1 MTRMSQDLARVART
15 SLLSVIKA
23 LITAFITTLITAL
36 ITTLPSALYAQ
47 NNSGVGDKEI
57 QALRIDTPPVVDG
70 ILDDDIWARAVPITD
85 FHQIRP
91 GDGTATSEP
100 TEVRVAYTSDAI
112 YIAARMDDSD
122 PELIA
127 TPTLRHGQGLGPDDR
142 LIVILDP
149 FNTRR
154 TGYRFETNL
163 NGVRHDALYTSIS
176 SFDANWSTIWDVQTS
191 TYENG
196 WIAEIEIPFKSLPMD
211 PNTEEWGFNFG
222 RGIRRRNEEVAWVS
236 FNRQFNPSIAGT
248 LTGMRDMDQGVG
260 LDIIPSLALVQQK
273 NHATGATNDQVNPS
287 LDAFYRLTPSLNA
300 ALTIN
305 TDFSAVEVDNRQ
317 VNLDRF
323 NLFFPERR
331 PFFNNDADLF
341 QFGNIGNT
349 GNAASSDAAEQNAR
363 PYFSRKIGLGPGGTP
378 VDIEYG
384 GRISGRIGRWNIGTL
399 AIQQDGFG
407 AVDPSTLFISRFSA
421 NVLAESNL
429 GIIFTDGDPTSN
441 LDNSVY
447 GADFRYLNT
456 RLPSGM
462 ALEGDAWYM
471 QSDTPGL
478 NGDNAAW
485 GIGVRSPNNQGWKGG
500 FGIKEVQDNFNPAMG
515 FVNNAGIRDYKADV
529 GYTVFRP
536 GSYLQQIQFSF
547 DAQRVNFIDGG
558 LQTERVRY
566 TLFEANNNTRDSMR
580 LRIATNKEVVRAPFT
595 VYREPGREVVIQ
607 PGRYEFNRRGFR
619 MQTANQRPF
628 SFFLGGGIGGY
639 YNGERDNISTNV
651 RFQGRKYIVEAG
663 YEWNDITL
671 PQGDFM
677 TRLVTLNA
685 QYAFNSNLYWVSL
698 VQYDNVSEILGVN
711 TRLQWIPKAGQEGFI
726 VLNYNM
732 EDADKDN
739 DFQALT
745 TDLSVKFTYTFRF

>member
-1 MTRMSQDLARVART
+1 MYLPRIIKGPGCALLVT
-15 SLLSVIKA
+15 LLS
-23 LITAFITTLITAL
+23 AFA
-36 ITTLPSALYAQ
+36 PAAWAQ
-47 NNSGVGDKEI
+47 NNAGVEDK
-57 QALRIDTPPVVDG
+57 RIHAVRVDTPPVIDG
-70 ILDDDIWARAVPITD
+70 ILDDAVWALAEPITD

-91 GDGTATSEP
+91 GDRTPTSEA
-100 TEVRVAYTSDAI
+100 TEVRIVYTSDAI

-127 TPTLRHGQGLGPDDR
+127 TPTIRHGQGLGPDDR

-163 NGVRHDALYTSIS
+163 NGVRHDALYTTIS
-176 SFDANWSTIWDVQTS
+176 NFDANWSTIWDVQTS

-196 WIAEIEIPFKSLPMD
+196 WIAEMEIPFKSMSMD
-211 PNTEEWGFNFG
+211 QNTEEWGFNFG
-222 RGIRRRNEEVAWVS
+222 RGIRRRNEEMAWVS
-236 FNRQFNPSIAGT
+236 FNRSFNPSIAGT

-260 LDIIPSLALVQQK
+260 LDIVPSMSVNQQK
-273 NHATGATNDQVNPS
+273 NYAIDTDGDNINPS
-287 LDAFYRLTPSLNA
+287 LDMFYRLTPSLNA
-300 ALTIN
+300 ALTVN
-305 TDFSAVEVDNRQ
+305 TDFSATEVDNRQ

-331 PFFNNDADLF
+331 DFFLNDADQF

-349 GNAASSDAAEQNAR
+349 GNQASSDAAEQNAR

-384 GRISGRIGRWNIGTL
+384 GRVSGRVGRWNIGTL

-407 AVDPSTLFISRFSA
+407 AVDPSTLFISRVSA

-429 GIIFTDGDPTSN
+429 GFILTDGDPSSN
-441 LDNSVY
+441 LDNTVF
-447 GADFRYLNT
+447 GVDFRYLNT
-456 RLPSGM
+456 RLPSGT

-478 NGDNAAW
+478 NGENASW
-485 GIGVRSPNNQGWKGG
+485 GLGLRSPNNQGWRGG
-500 FGIKEVQDNFNPAMG
+500 IGVKEVQENFNPAMG
-515 FVNNAGIRDYKADV
+515 FVNNSGIRDWKADF
-529 GYTVFRP
+529 GYTWFRP
-536 GSYLQQIQFSF
+536 GSYLQQIESSF
-547 DAQRVNFIDGG
+547 DAQRVNFLDGG

-566 TLFEANNNTRDSMR
+566 TLVEVTNRFRDSAR
-580 LRIATNKEVVRAPFT
+580 LRLSTNKEVVVAPFT

-607 PGRYEFNRRGFR
+607 PGSYSFNRGGWRL
-619 MQTANQRPF
+619 QTANQRPF
-628 SFFLGGGIGGY
+628 SFFFGGGLGEF
-639 YNGERDNISTNV
+639 YNGDRTQVSGNV
-651 RFQGRKYIVEAG
+651 RYQARKFIIEAG

-677 TRLVTLNA
+677 TRLITFNS
-685 QYAFNSNLYWVSL
+685 QYAFNANLYWVSL
-698 VQYDNVSEILGVN
+698 VQYDNISEVLGVN

-732 EDADKDN
+732 IDDDKDN
-739 DFQALT
+739 DFHSLT
-745 TDLSVKFTYTFRF
+745 RDLSIKFKYTFRF

>member
-1 MTRMSQDLARVART
+1 MSGMSKGILFAVLT
-15 SLLSVIKA
+15 CIGL
-23 LITAFITTLITAL
+23 TAF
-36 ITTLPSALYAQ
+36 AQ
-47 NNSGVGDKEI
+47 NNAGVEDKQI
-57 QALRIDTPPVVDG
+57 HALRIDTPPVIDG
-70 ILDDDIWARAVPITD
+70 ILDEEFWSRAQPITD

-91 GDGTATSEP
+91 GDGTPTSEP

-191 TYENG
+191 VYENG

-211 PNTEEWGFNFG
+211 PTTEEWGFNFG
-222 RGIRRRNEEVAWVS
+222 RGIRRRNEEMAWVS

-248 LTGMRDMDQGVG
+248 LTGMRDMDQGIG
-260 LDIIPSLALVQQK
+260 LEIVPSLAVVDSK
-273 NHATGATNDQVNPS
+273 NYATDTNSDQTNPS
-287 LDAFYRLTPSLNA
+287 LDVFYRLTPSLNA
-300 ALTIN
+300 ALTVN

-331 PFFNNDADLF
+331 AFFNNDADLF
-341 QFGNIGNT
+341 QFGNIGSL
-349 GNAASSDAAEQNAR
+349 GNDASNDAAEQNGR
-363 PYFSRKIGLGPGGTP
+363 PYFSRKIGIGANGAP
-378 VDIEYG
+378 VDISYG
-384 GRISGRIGRWNIGTL
+384 GRISGRVGRWNIGTL
-399 AIQQDGFG
+399 AIEQDGFG
-407 AVDPSTLFISRFSA
+407 SVDPSTLLVSRISA

-429 GIIFTDGDPTSN
+429 GMVITDGDPTSN
-441 LDNSVY
+441 RDNSVA
-447 GADFRYLNT
+447 GLDFRYLNT
-456 RLPSGM
+456 RLPSGL

-478 NGDNAAW
+478 DGDDAAW
-485 GIGVRSPNNQGWKGG
+485 GLGLRSPNNQGFSWGMG
-500 FGIKEVQDNFNPAMG
+500 AKEIQQNFNPAMG
-515 FVNNAGIRDYKADV
+515 FVNNAGVRDYRADV
-529 GYTVFRP
+529 GYAMFRP
-536 GSYLQQIQFSF
+536 GSYLQQIQFGI
-547 DAQRVNFIDGG
+547 DAQRVNFLDGG
-558 LQTERVRY
+558 LQTQKIRW
-566 TLFEANNNTRDSMR
+566 TLFEANNQYRDSMR
-580 LRIATNKEVVRAPFT
+580 LRVATDREVVRQPFV

-607 PGRYEFNRRGFR
+607 PGSYKFNRGGMRF
-619 MQTANQRPF
+619 QTANQRAF
-628 SFFLGGGIGGY
+628 SAFLGFGIGGY
-639 YNGERDNISTNV
+639 YNGDRNQVETNL
-651 RFQGRKYIVEAG
+651 RWQGRKFIIEGSYQI
-663 YEWNDITL
+663 NDIQL

-677 TRLVTLNA
+677 IRLISLNT
-685 QYAFNSNLYWVSL
+685 QYAFTPNLYWVTL
-698 VQYDNVSEILGVN
+698 AQYDNISEVLGIN

-732 EDADKDN
+732 EDVDKDN
-739 DFQALT
+739 DFRSLT
-745 TDLSVKFTYTFRF
+745 RDLSVKFRYTFRF

>member
-1 MTRMSQDLARVART
+1 MFPDRSFPESSEKMTRMKKGI
-15 SLLSVIKA
+15 LLIA
-23 LITAFITTLITAL
+23 LTTL
-36 ITTLPSALYAQ
+36 LPSVYGQ
-47 NNSGVGDKEI
+47 NNSGADNKSVRGVRVET
-57 QALRIDTPPVVDG
+57 APVIDG
-70 ILDDDIWARAVPITD
+70 ILDDDVWQRAETITE

-91 GDGTATSEP
+91 GDQTPTSEP
-100 TEVRVAYTSDAI
+100 TEVRIVYTEDAI
-112 YIAARMDDSD
+112 YIAARMDDSE

-211 PNTEEWGFNFG
+211 PTTKEWGFNFG
-222 RGIRRRNEEVAWVS
+222 RGIRRRNEEMAWVS

-248 LTGMRDMDQGVG
+248 LTGMRDMNQGMGVE
-260 LDIIPSLALVQQK
+260 IVPSLALVQQK
-273 NHATGATNDQVNPS
+273 NFATNTNNDQTNPS

-300 ALTIN
+300 ALTVN
-305 TDFSAVEVDNRQ
+305 TDFSAVDVDNRQ

-331 PFFNNDADLF
+331 AFFNNDADLF
-341 QFGNIGNT
+341 QFGNIGND
-349 GNAASSDAAEQNAR
+349 GNAASSGAAEQNAR

-384 GRISGRIGRWNIGTL
+384 GRISGRVGRWNIGTL

-407 AVDPSTLFISRFSA
+407 SVDPSTLFISRISA

-429 GIIFTDGDPTSN
+429 GMIITDGDPTSN
-441 LDNSVY
+441 TDNRVY

-456 RLPSGM
+456 RLPSGIQV
-462 ALEGDAWYM
+462 EGDAWYM
-471 QSDTPGL
+471 RSETAGL
-478 NGDNAAW
+478 SGDDAAW
-485 GIGVRSPNNQGWKGG
+485 GLGIRSPNNQGWRGG
-500 FGIKEVQDNFNPAMG
+500 LGIKEVQDNFNPAMG
-515 FVNNAGIRDYKADV
+515 FVNNTGIREYRADI
-529 GYTVFRP
+529 GYAKFRP
-536 GSYLQQIQFSF
+536 DSYLQQIQFGF

-558 LQTERVRY
+558 LQTERIRY

-580 LRIATNKEVVRAPFT
+580 IRLSGNKEVVRTPFT
-595 VYREPGREVVIQ
+595 VYREPGREIVIQ
-607 PGRYEFNRRGFR
+607 PGRYEFERGGFR
-619 MQTANQRPF
+619 IQTANQRPL
-628 SFFLGGGIGGY
+628 SFFFGTGIGGY
-639 YNGERDNISTNV
+639 YNGDRHQISTNV
-651 RFQGRKYIVEAG
+651 RWQAKKFIMQAS

-677 TRLVTLNA
+677 TRLITLNTT
-685 QYAFNSNLYWVSL
+685 YAFTSNLYWVNL
-698 VQYDNVSEILGVN
+698 VQYDNVSEILGIN
-711 TRLQWIPKAGQEGFI
+711 TRLQWIPRAGQEGFI

-732 EDADKDN
+732 EDTDKDN
-739 DFQALT
+739 EFVALT
-745 TDLSVKFTYTFRF
+745 SDLSIKFRYTIRF